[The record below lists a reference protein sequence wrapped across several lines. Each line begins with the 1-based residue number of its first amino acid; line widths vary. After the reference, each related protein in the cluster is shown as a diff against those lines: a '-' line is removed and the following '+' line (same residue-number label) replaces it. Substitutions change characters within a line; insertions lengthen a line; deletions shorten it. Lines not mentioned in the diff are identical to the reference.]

1 MENQQPSNLNFHIS
15 GFKWR
20 KVEGSTTISNAKSHE
35 MGDSLDKD
43 EDIV

>member
-1 MENQQPSNLNFHIS
+1 ME
-15 GFKWR
+15 